1 MYTRVFKGETQ
12 GTPTYKRARRL
23 RKYGGKPYLSTMDIS
38 SELHKA
44 PLFNNLELLAN
55 QVVEGFISGIHK
67 SPFHGFS
74 AEFAEHK
81 IYNNGES
88 TKHMDW
94 KLYAKTDKL
103 YTKRYEEETNLRC
116 HMILDNSA
124 SMYYPKIKEMRLGH
138 LNKMGFSILAMAA
151 LMNVLKK
158 QRDAVGLSIYAED
171 YNFYSPEKGSERHFQ
186 MLLSKL
192 VEVGTMAHPPKE
204 TATYTYLHQIAEKM
218 KRRSLIIL
226 FSDMFQTEKTDEELF
241 EALRH
246 LKYNKHEVVLFHLMD
261 AEKERLFNFENTP
274 KRYIDVE
281 TGAYLDLY
289 ADNIKE
295 AYQTE
300 IEKYMALLQLKCAQY
315 RIKYM
320 PVDIGGDFATVL
332 NTFFME
338 RHKFV

>member
-1 MYTRVFKGETQ
+1 MNTT
-12 GTPTYKRARRL
+12 
-23 RKYGGKPYLSTMDIS
+23 
-38 SELHKA
+38 SELNKA
-44 PLFNNLELLAN
+44 PLFKNLELLAN

-88 TKHMDW
+88 TKHIDW

-124 SMYYPKIKEMRLGH
+124 SMYYPEIKELSLEN
-138 LNKMGFSILAMAA
+138 LNKIGFSVLAIAA
-151 LMNVLKK
+151 LMNVLKR
-158 QRDAVGLSIYAED
+158 QRDAVGLSIYSDD
-171 YNFYSPEKGSERHFQ
+171 YNYYSPEKGSERHFQ
-186 MLLSKL
+186 MLLAKL
-192 VEVGTMAHPPKE
+192 TEISTSIDPPKE
-204 TATYTYLHQIAEKM
+204 TATYTYLHQIAEKI

-226 FSDMFQTEKTDEELF
+226 FSDMFQTEKSDDELF

-261 AEKERLFNFENTP
+261 AEKERLFNFGNTP
-274 KRYIDVE
+274 KRFIDVE
-281 TGAYLDLY
+281 TGEHVDLY

-295 AYQTE
+295 AYQKE
-300 IEKYMALLQLKCAQY
+300 MDRYIERLQLKCAQY
-315 RIKYM
+315 RIKYV
-320 PVDIGGDFATVL
+320 PVDIHASFSSIL
-332 NTFFME
+332 NTFFIE
-338 RHKFV
+338 RQKFH